1 MDTVSAMFCIP
12 GVQMLKRKSLLLNY
26 LGSVLNAILISA
38 LLLQPSFAPAVAQGP
53 AVGEAPKAPPYQWPR
68 SHNYDVQHYRI
79 KLAFDWAAKSV
90 TGETTITLKPLAGD
104 FKEIEL
110 DAGEMNIK
118 SVTLAGGPQLKFDYR
133 DNEKL
138 FVSLDHAYTPANTIA
153 VIIGYSAA
161 PKKGLTFILPTESDP
176 GRPRQIWS
184 QGEARTNH
192 YWFPCYDYPNDKAT
206 SELLATADEKY
217 QVISN
222 GSLIGVQ
229 RDAANKTK
237 VWHWKM
243 DRPFSSYLVSLI
255 VGEYEEVKDQFKN
268 KP

>member
-53 AVGEAPKAPPYQWPR
+53 TVGEAPKAPPYQWPR

-79 KLAFDWAAKSV
+79 SVSFDWTQKSV
-90 TGETTITLKPLAGD
+90 TGETTVTLKPFASD

-118 SVTLAGGPQLKFDYR
+118 SVSLAGGAPLKFDYR

-138 FVSLDHAYTPANTIA
+138 FIKLDHGYGPANEISVTIS
-153 VIIGYSAA
+153 YTAA

-176 GRPRQIWS
+176 TRP
-184 QGEARTNH
+184 
-192 YWFPCYDYPNDKAT
+192 
-206 SELLATADEKY
+206 
-217 QVISN
+217 
-222 GSLIGVQ
+222 
-229 RDAANKTK
+229 
-237 VWHWKM
+237 
-243 DRPFSSYLVSLI
+243 
-255 VGEYEEVKDQFKN
+255 
-268 KP
+268 